1 MTDYIHLSATS
12 PWGEPCAQLGTEDY
26 QKDSRIEARTY
37 IRQLQR
43 VFGGNP
49 DGTRFVLVKC
59 PHDFGSYLDIK
70 FFYDD
75 EDQRHVLYMIDIET
89 GCEKWDEESRKELD
103 EHGYNVNETL
113 NRKAL

>member
-1 MTDYIHLSATS
+1 MDYIHLSATT
-12 PWGEPCAQLGTEDY
+12 PWGEPCAQLGSEGY
-26 QKDSRIEARTY
+26 QKNSRIEAHTY

-59 PHDFGSYLDIK
+59 PHDFGTYLDVK

-75 EDQRHVLYMIDIET
+75 EDQRHVIYMNDIET

-103 EHGYNVNETL
+103 DHGYSVNETL
-113 NRKAL
+113 KSKSL